1 MLRKPEPADKGIIH
15 FSITYPP
22 PPLSNPR
29 RTTEPRFLTTTAS
42 EPRARR
48 PRPPVGARRRR
59 RRTRPRPAVVGLA
72 AGALGALAAARL
84 LERTVTGMLP
94 AEPFTFALMV
104 AILTLAALLASFV
117 PARRASLVDPVRT
130 LRQD

>member
-1 MLRKPEPADKGIIH
+1 VRMAL
-15 FSITYPP
+15 
-22 PPLSNPR
+22 
-29 RTTEPRFLTTTAS
+29 
-42 EPRARR
+42 
-48 PRPPVGARRRR
+48 GARAGQVMWMVLRQSL
-59 RRTRPRPAVVGLA
+59 AMILIGVA
-72 AGALGALAAARL
+72 AGAVGALAAARL

-117 PARRASLVDPVRT
+117 PARRASLVDPVRA